1 MDPNNS
7 FLIKLTRILYI
18 QGFWKK
24 KKIRWQL
31 QKSIVRH
38 LKDLI
43 TIFELALEITK
54 SFLKIFDKAHET
66 G

>member
-1 MDPNNS
+1 MDQNNP

-18 QGFWKK
+18 LLN

-43 TIFELALEITK
+43 TIFELELEITK
-54 SFLKIFDKAHET
+54 SFKKIFDKVHET